1 MKDILADDM
10 EHELRIRETLRI
22 IAAAEPTLS
31 ASALDAT
38 KKSGA
43 VLQARFNEIAE
54 AALKGTGLKDADRRK
69 AVALVRYS
77 EPDSFDAM
85 LRVRMSKDQLA
96 TELPERAKRAGFGEV
111 SRYVRWV
118 LFGSGEPEAVSVQ
131 SVSVAEPVDNWND
144 AISAAI
150 DAAKA
155 LGGRPRLDSVL
166 KALEEL
172 KR

>member
-1 MKDILADDM
+1 M
-10 EHELRIRETLRI
+10 RETLRI
-22 IAAAEPTLS
+22 IAAAEPTLA
-31 ASALDAT
+31 ASALEAT
-38 KKSGA
+38 KKNGA
-43 VLQARFNEIAE
+43 VLQSRFNEIAE
-54 AALKGTGLKDADRRK
+54 AALKGTGLRDADRRK

-85 LRVRMSKDQLA
+85 LRVRMSKEQLG

-118 LFGSGEPEAVSVQ
+118 LFGSGEPEIQTVST
-131 SVSVAEPVDNWND
+131 AEPVDNWND
-144 AISAAI
+144 AIYAAI
-150 DAAKA
+150 EAARA

-166 KALEEL
+166 KALEDL